1 MCHLYCL
8 LYVSYSNLSGISEYF
23 ELSVASIAMRE
34 SSFVICYSYSKFLN
48 ILINDFNLSV
58 RISKYDDKI
67 NGAFVFS
74 AVKDCF

>member
-1 MCHLYCL
+1 MIFVVIYQAFRKIL
-8 LYVSYSNLSGISEYF
+8 SYL
-23 ELSVASIAMRE
+23 VASIAMGK
-34 SSFVICYSYSKFLN
+34 SSFVICYSYFKFLS

-58 RISKYDDKI
+58 RISKYDNEN